1 MNFRNSFKKID
12 FSSVL
17 CIISDGEVKKM
28 DILIYCLLIIM
39 GYLYGSIPFAL
50 VIGKL
55 FYHTDVRNSGSGNLG
70 GTNAGRVL
78 GKKAGLSVIILDA
91 SKCCITIFIAKLVAN
106 TLHLDPNIIY
116 FCALACVIGHC
127 YPIFAGFRGGK
138 AVSVAIGYALMTN
151 IYAFAVALIVFMIT
165 LKISKYVS
173 LASIL
178 AAISI
183 AIISPFIGYTMT
195 GVITN
200 ICIVVLLVYKH
211 HSNIQRIKNG
221 IENKITWM

>member
-1 MNFRNSFKKID
+1 
-12 FSSVL
+12 
-17 CIISDGEVKKM
+17 M
-28 DILIYCLLIIM
+28 DYFVYILLIVM
-39 GYLYGSIPFAL
+39 SYLYGSIPFAL

-78 GKKAGLSVIILDA
+78 GKKAGIAVILLDA
-91 SKCCITIFIAKLVAN
+91 SKCCISILIAKTVAFYMGLN
-106 TLHLDPNIIY
+106 VDIIY
-116 FCALACVIGHC
+116 LCALACVIGHC

-151 IYAFAVALIVFMIT
+151 IYAFIIAVAIFLIT

-178 AAISI
+178 GSTTILL
-183 AIISPFIGYTMT
+183 ISPFIGYSPV
-195 GVITN
+195 GIATN
-200 ICIVVLLVYKH
+200 ACIVALLIYKH
-211 HSNIQRIKNG
+211 KANIIRIKNG
-221 IENKITWM
+221 TENKITWM